1 MRQIAMQSSG
11 DDPNAKRHKHK
22 HKCGDTL
29 CKHRKHKKR
38 RKHKKHHHR
47 ANENVVESSTAVV
60 KKESNDEDDYDDDDD
75 DDEDEDSAAQ
85 KSSDSLEEILLA
97 KNNLTKTVNI
107 KINKLVMKDH
117 DATYRPVVKGAGS
130 VEEEMVSSVTEDSSG
145 SSYVRYCLL

>member
-11 DDPNAKRHKHK
+11 DKPNSKRQKHK

-47 ANENVVESSTAVV
+47 ANENTVESSTNAAV
-60 KKESNDEDDYDDDDD
+60 KKESNDEDDYDD
-75 DDEDEDSAAQ
+75 EDSAQ

-117 DATYRPVVKGAGS
+117 DAAYRPIVKEEGS
-130 VEEEMVSSVTEDSSG
+130 TEGETVSSATEDSSG
-145 SSYVRYCLL
+145 SSYVRNCLLYE